1 MNPREP
7 ASAQGFPPGD
17 LEPSGDFGGNAQA
30 STLSPSRPFIM
41 RPVATALL
49 MLAIV
54 LAGLVGFRLLPLSAL
69 PQVDY
74 PTIQV
79 QTLYPG
85 ASPEVMA
92 QTVTA
97 PLERQFGQMA
107 GLSRMSSTSTAG
119 VSIVT
124 LQFGLGLA
132 LDVAEQQVQAAINA
146 GGSLLPADLP
156 APPVYAKVNPA
167 DAPVLSL
174 AITSDTLPLT
184 EVQNIVNTRLALKIS
199 QVSGVG
205 LVALSGGQRPAVRIQ
220 ADTRAL
226 ASYGLG
232 LDALRIS
239 IAAANANAAK
249 GSIDGPTRSYS
260 INSNDQLLT
269 AADYQNLIIAYR
281 NGAAVRVADV
291 ARVVE
296 SAENTQLGAWASIAC
311 SPAADP
317 APDDGTASGA
327 AVQVERPDCLGTPG
341 RRLVPA
347 IILNV
352 QRQPGANVI
361 ATVDAIKA
369 RLPELE
375 ASLPTQMRVDV
386 LSDRTT
392 GIRASVLHVEIEL
405 LLAVLMVVLV
415 IFAFLHNL
423 RATVIASL
431 SVPISLIG
439 TCGAMYLLG
448 YSLNNLSLMALTI
461 ATGFVVD
468 DAIVMIE
475 NISRYIEEGEKPML
489 AALKGAKQI
498 GFTIISLTVS
508 LIAVLIPLL
517 FMGDVVGRLFREFA
531 ITLAITILI
540 SAVVSLTLVPMMS
553 ARWLKAKAPTLPAL
567 RGSLPPE
574 GATPSAA
581 WQSRFRDGNLHRDS
595 AAGTGARLQRFFD
608 GVIVRYD
615 QSLTW
620 VLKRQGL
627 TLAVAV
633 GTLLLTVLLYMLI
646 PKGLFPTQDT
656 GQLQARVETA
666 QSVSYARMSELQ
678 QAAAREILQDPDVE
692 ALSSFIGVDAANNTM
707 LHTGRMLINLKKE
720 RIGSQQETMDRLR
733 QRASQVAGVTLYL
746 QPTQDLTID
755 AETGPTQFRV
765 SMEGASNAVVV
776 QWANQLAERMA
787 LSTSLRN
794 VVSDAGAQGTAAF
807 INVDRDTASRL
818 GISASVIDDALYNAF
833 GQRIVSTIF
842 TETNQYRVILE
853 ALPDARATPASLG
866 NLPLKTSAG
875 TTTPLASIATI
886 SEQPAPLQITHV
898 AQFPATTLG
907 FDTAPGVSLGKAVD
921 EIRQA
926 ARDIALPSSVT
937 MTFLGAA
944 GAYQSSLSSQLWL
957 ILAAV
962 VCVYIVLGVLYESYV
977 HPMTILST
985 LPSAGVGALLMLMLS
1000 GSPLGVI
1007 GIIGIILLI
1016 GIVKKNA
1023 IMMIDFAIDAE
1034 RNEGK
1039 SPQEAIHQAALL
1051 RFRPILM
1058 TTLAALFAAV
1068 PLMLGFGEGAELRR
1082 PLGLAIFGGLIVSQV
1097 LTLFTTPVIYLA
1109 FDRLG
1114 RRFGRKERRDAAVA

>member
-1 MNPREP
+1 MT
-7 ASAQGFPPGD
+7 
-17 LEPSGDFGGNAQA
+17 PS
-30 STLSPSRPFIM
+30 SPFIL
-41 RPVATALL
+41 RPVATSLL

-97 PLERQFGQMA
+97 PLERNFGQMS
-107 GLSRMSSTSTAG
+107 GLSRMSSTSAAG
-119 VSIVT
+119 VSIIT
-124 LQFGLGLA
+124 LQFGLGLT
-132 LDVAEQQVQAAINA
+132 LDVAEQEVQAAINA
-146 GGSLLPADLP
+146 GASLLPADLP

-167 DAPVLSL
+167 DAPVLTL

-184 EVQNIVNTRLALKIS
+184 EVQNLVNTRLALKIS

-205 LVALSGGQRPAVRIQ
+205 LVSLSGGQRPAVRIQ

-232 LDALRIS
+232 LDALRTAITG
-239 IAAANANAAK
+239 ANANAAK

-260 INSNDQLLT
+260 INANDQLV
-269 AADYQNLIIAYR
+269 AVADYKNLIIAYR
-281 NGAAVRVADV
+281 NGAAIRVADV
-291 ARVVE
+291 ATVIDG
-296 SAENTQLGAWASIAC
+296 AENSQLGAWSG
-311 SPAADP
+311 
-317 APDDGTASGA
+317 GTCAASGA
-327 AVQVERPDCLGTPG
+327 NCLDSGKQ
-341 RRLVPA
+341 LKPA

-369 RLPELE
+369 RLPELQ
-375 ASLPTQMRVDV
+375 AGLPTALKVDV

-392 GIRASVLHVEIEL
+392 GIRASVMHVEIEL
-405 LLAVLMVVLV
+405 LLAVLLVVLV
-415 IFAFLHNL
+415 IFAFLNSV
-423 RATVIASL
+423 RATMIASL
-431 SVPISLIG
+431 AVPISLIG

-475 NISRYIEEGEKPML
+475 NISRHIEEGEAPM
-489 AALKGAKQI
+489 AAAVKGAAQI

-508 LIAVLIPLL
+508 LLAVLIPLL
-517 FMGDVVGRLFREFA
+517 FMGDVIGRLFREFA
-531 ITLAITILI
+531 VTLAITILI

-553 ARWLKAKAPTLPAL
+553 ARWLKPAPKPQ
-567 RGSLPPE
+567 RKPGI
-574 GATPSAA
+574 GD
-581 WQSRFRDGNLHRDS
+581 RLH
-595 AAGTGARLQRFFD
+595 AFFER
-608 GVIVRYD
+608 VIVRYD
-615 QSLTW
+615 GALTW
-620 VLKRQGL
+620 VLKRQGI
-627 TLAVAV
+627 
-633 GTLLLTVLLYMLI
+633 TLLVALATLVLTVVLYLLI

-666 QSVSYARMSELQ
+666 QSVSYVRMAELQ
-678 QAAAREILQDPDVE
+678 QAAARAILEDPDVDT
-692 ALSSFIGVDAANNTM
+692 LSSFIGVDAANNSM
-707 LHTGRMLINLKKE
+707 LHTGRLLINLKNE
-720 RIGSQQETMDRLR
+720 RIGSQQQTMDRLKR
-733 QRASQVAGVTLYL
+733 RASEVAGVTLSL

-755 AETGPTQFRV
+755 AETGPTQYRL
-765 SMEGASNAVVV
+765 SLEGANNAIVTEWAGKLAARMQTLASLSNV
-776 QWANQLAERMA
+776 
-787 LSTSLRN
+787 S
-794 VVSDAGAQGTAAF
+794 SDASSQGASAYIT
-807 INVDRDTASRL
+807 IDRDTASRL
-818 GISASVIDDALYNAF
+818 GVSTSSIDDALYSAF

-853 ALPDARATPASLG
+853 ALPDSLRTPASLG
-866 NLPLKTSAG
+866 NLQLKTGSG
-875 TTTPLASIATI
+875 VTTPLSSLATI
-886 SEQPAPLQITHV
+886 SERLSPLQITRV
-898 AQFPATTLG
+898 AQYPASSLG

-926 ARDIALPSSVT
+926 AKDIAMPAGVS

-944 GAYQSSLSSQLWL
+944 GAYQTSLSSQLWL

-962 VCVYIVLGVLYESYV
+962 ICVYIVLGVLYESYV
-977 HPMTILST
+977 HPLTILST
-985 LPSAGVGALLMLMLS
+985 LPSAGVGALLALMIS
-1000 GSPLGVI
+1000 GSDLGVI
-1007 GIIGIILLI
+1007 GVIGIILLI

-1034 RNEGK
+1034 RKQGK
-1039 SPQEAIHQAALL
+1039 SAQEAIHQASLL

-1068 PLMLGFGEGAELRR
+1068 PLMLGWGEGAELRR

-1109 FDRLG
+1109 FDRVG
-1114 RRFGRKERRDAAVA
+1114 RRFGAGKEVVA